1 MPPIKTEPGVKIKSE
16 PGVRIKT
23 EPGVRVKSEHGARFD
38 LSSIPR
44 PPGPSAPVK
53 QEDRKPERIF
63 ERLRKAHFNIEPTE
77 PSGFLCR
84 KVEHL
89 LFGSRESRDT
99 ISVKEQFNSERESVT
114 ARIPN
119 ITGPRQN
126 GNTKAPSS
134 STSSSPRSQPAT
146 SMSQVPYPSVSHN
159 KSQGM
164 FDMFRPKEQ
173 STTIAHPVA
182 PEGTFSPSFGSSS
195 TLTSG
200 LLFKDSGNQITD
212 NLSKSS
218 LGPPSSSTTF
228 SLFDPSPGPNPFRTL
243 PPNRSLF
250 GPSTIAHSGFFGR
263 PSSSTLFGPS
273 TVGNSGLFAK
283 PQSPNRSRFAPS
295 TVADSGIFGKP
306 PSPNRPLLAATTK
319 PVPEVI
325 DIDSSPESSPPSS
338 PQKPPS
344 KERAA
349 GK

>member
-1 MPPIKTEPGVKIKSE
+1 MPPIKTE

-23 EPGVRVKSEHGARFD
+23 EPGVRIKSEHGARFD

-63 ERLRKAHFNIEPTE
+63 ERLRKAHFNIKPTE

-84 KVEHL
+84 KVEEHL
-89 LFGSRESRDT
+89 VFGSRESRDT
-99 ISVKEQFNSERESVT
+99 IFVKVEQISGYGHAPRPVVKQEQFNSERESVT

-119 ITGPRQN
+119 ITSPRQN
-126 GNTKAPSS
+126 GHTKAPSS

-146 SMSQVPYPSVSHN
+146 SMSQVPYTSVSHN

-164 FDMFRPKEQ
+164 FDMFRPKQQ

-195 TLTSG
+195 TLTSVAV
-200 LLFKDSGNQITD
+200 FKQ
-212 NLSKSS
+212 
-218 LGPPSSSTTF
+218 
-228 SLFDPSPGPNPFRTL
+228 TL
-243 PPNRSLF
+243 PPPNRSLF

-325 DIDSSPESSPPSS
+325 VIDSSPESSPASS

-344 KERAA
+344 KERAV